1 MCVQRGKGG
10 TGGDGAVKD
19 RPGLAIIPR
28 LMAIDGRGQ
37 GRVTEQGSRAISM
50 VSVLR
55 HLCMP
60 DDYAKSAFSGEI
72 FLKAPHGLVKCQ
84 GSNWLDVQ
92 DQPHR
97 GVTFRQVIKHSWA
110 SL

>member
-1 MCVQRGKGG
+1 MGKQGP
-10 TGGDGAVKD
+10 GGDRAVKD

-28 LMAIDGRGQ
+28 LMAIDGKGQ
-37 GRVTEQGSRAISM
+37 ERVTEPGSRAISM

-60 DDYAKSAFSGEI
+60 DDYAKSAFSEGI
-72 FLKAPHGLVKCQ
+72 FLKAPHGLMEHQ
-84 GSNWLDVQ
+84 GSNWLDVR
-92 DQPHR
+92 DPPHR